1 MSVNAAAGVIRYQ
14 LPDDTLLVFLS
25 DTHIWGAAGSDIF
38 ESAAELI
45 LLLEDLEASTCE
57 S

>member
-1 MSVNAAAGVIRYQ
+1 
-14 LPDDTLLVFLS
+14 VFLS